1 MYQLKRSS
9 VSISFSV
16 TLLLLRHSKQNL
28 GLLMVRCVDYIVLF
42 GYESSIN
49 QDESNPN
56 IQAIMGS
63 IPQNGCIWCNGGKVL
78 KRLKT
83 KNALKML

>member
-1 MYQLKRSS
+1 MHKDYFHQSNRSQYQVSI
-9 VSISFSV
+9 SISFSV
-16 TLLLLRHSKQNL
+16 TLLLLGHSKQNL

-42 GYESSIN
+42 GYKSSIN

-63 IPQNGCIWCNGGKVL
+63 IPHNGCI
-78 KRLKT
+78 
-83 KNALKML
+83 